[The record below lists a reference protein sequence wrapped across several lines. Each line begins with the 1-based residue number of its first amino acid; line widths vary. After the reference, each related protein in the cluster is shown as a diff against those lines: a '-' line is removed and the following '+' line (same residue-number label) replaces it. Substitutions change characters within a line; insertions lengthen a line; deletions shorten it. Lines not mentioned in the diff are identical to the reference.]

1 MGEQCYI
8 APWKKCTVIAI
19 TSIESIILWDGGGSL
34 L

>member
-8 APWKKCTVIAI
+8 ALWNKCTVIAI
-19 TSIESIILWDGGGSL
+19 IESIILWDGGGSL